1 MPLDV
6 IQAGLGHSSLET
18 TREIY
23 APYPNLKPMV
33 DSLNRLQGGDGPNDE
48 SDTNNIKKKN
58 QG

>member
-1 MPLDV
+1 VPLDV

-23 APYPNLKPMV
+23 APFPNLKPMV
-33 DSLNRLQGGDGPNDE
+33 DSLNRLQGGDNQNNE
-48 SDTNNIKKKN
+48 SDAKIFEAEN

>member
-23 APYPNLKPMV
+23 APFPNLKPMV
-33 DSLNRLQGGDGPNDE
+33 DSLNRLQGGDGQNDE
-48 SDTNNIKKKN
+48 SDAKN
-58 QG
+58 FEEKNWE